1 MNLIIILKIINLIM
15 VIFLFLK
22 IQKIIN
28 ILELSNFVFII
39 IIVGGILLIIIEIQK
54 KDSSLTKI
62 TNTLKDNKNIMV
74 TNTSEN
80 EPIDIITNTRTII
93 FNENNK
99 DKQYNIIK
107 SDKTFDDLIK
117 IIKNSNES
125 KRHIYMKIKVF
136 QKIVRE

>member
-15 VIFLFLK
+15 FIFLFLK

-28 ILELSNFVFII
+28 ILELSNFIFII
-39 IIVGGILLIIIEIQK
+39 IIVGEILLIIIEIQK

-62 TNTLKDNKNIMV
+62 PNTLKDNKNIMV

-117 IIKNSNES
+117 L
-125 KRHIYMKIKVF
+125 
-136 QKIVRE
+136 

>member
-39 IIVGGILLIIIEIQK
+39 IIVGGILLIIIEKQK
-54 KDSSLTKI
+54 KVSSLTKI

-80 EPIDIITNTRTII
+80 EPIDIIINTRIII

-99 DKQYNIIK
+99 D
-107 SDKTFDDLIK
+107 
-117 IIKNSNES
+117 
-125 KRHIYMKIKVF
+125 
-136 QKIVRE
+136 